1 MYASY
6 IPQGHWE
13 AWLMMRVLDLV
24 GRILTHGNHV
34 EVKKSNQGLMLIV
47 RPQKILSR
55 DVGGLIR
62 DGGFK
67 LQRCYSEPGGR
78 AVLVFLNDR
87 LTEGEYV
94 EFG

>member
-1 MYASY
+1 M
-6 IPQGHWE
+6 IR
-13 AWLMMRVLDLV
+13 LLDLV

-34 EVKKSNQGLMLIV
+34 EVKKSNQGLILIV
-47 RPQKILSR
+47 RPQKVLSR
-55 DVGGLIR
+55 DTGGLIR

-78 AVLVFLNDR
+78 AVLIFLNDR
-87 LTEGEYV
+87 VKEGEYV